1 MKGIIYKITNDIND
15 KIYIGKTEEK
25 LNERWSKHIY
35 DAALTNSKNRPLYN
49 AINKYGIQHFFIT
62 EIESCNI
69 EELSEREKYWI
80 TYYNSYYNGYNAT
93 LGGEGISKYNKEAI
107 LKLWQDGKT

>member
-25 LNERWSKHIY
+25 LNERWSRHIY
-35 DAALTNSKNRPLYN
+35 DATLTNSKNRPLYN

-62 EIESCNI
+62 EIESCNV

-80 TYYNSYYNGYNAT
+80 AYYNSYYNGYNAT
-93 LGGEGISKYNKEAI
+93 LGGEGISKYNKEVI
-107 LKLWQDGKT
+107 LKLWQEGKT